1 MLGFV
6 FLLPCLLHISKLN
19 HMLSK
24 NKRNKMLSE
33 EVGKRDNAVYERH
46 QELFPEEYDCMYDST
61 SEAKARRRG
70 INPMR
75 ESYQKEVNLRRLKLG
90 VEPYMGN
97 VGVEN
102 IDTSS
107 LMTSLEYCKKVEHEK
122 KTNK

>member
-1 MLGFV
+1 M
-6 FLLPCLLHISKLN
+6 STK
-19 HMLSK
+19 K
-24 NKRNKMLSE
+24 KRNRILLNSISD
-33 EVGKRDNAVYERH
+33 RDSSIH
-46 QELFPEEYDCMYDST
+46 QQHSKLFPEEYDCMYDSV

-90 VEPYMGN
+90 VKPYMGN

-107 LMTSLEYCKKVEHEK
+107 LMTSLEYCKKVDHAK
-122 KTNK
+122 KINK

>member
-1 MLGFV
+1 M
-6 FLLPCLLHISKLN
+6 SAKQ
-19 HMLSK
+19 
-24 NKRNKMLSE
+24 KRNKILLKNISH
-33 EVGKRDNAVYERH
+33 RNSNIH
-46 QELFPEEYDCMYDST
+46 QQHAKLFPEEYDSMYDST

-90 VEPYMGN
+90 VKPYMGN

-107 LMTSLEYCKKVEHEK
+107 LMTSLEYCKKVEHAK
-122 KTNK
+122 KANK